1 MKTPADGWDR
11 DEREALAPVEAELAA
26 IRARHAGDP
35 PLDLLRAARADA
47 LPPDLQARVSERLEE
62 DAWNR
67 ALVDGALDVEH
78 PLDAADAD
86 RLLARITQSARQ
98 EPAQRRRWFSR
109 PPVWA
114 PMTAAAAIAIV
125 AIVWPARRPAA
136 PAAPTATPAAPAA
149 TPAPPPT
156 IVARNEPPVLLP
168 LDKPDVKLSVAAL
181 VWRGPSGD
189 TSLVDA
195 LAPGLDAYRATDY
208 VGAAEMLEQVGRRY
222 PASIEAPFYRGVSL
236 LFLNEPAD
244 AIAELKKAERM
255 NDDAFAVD
263 VAWYLGIAE
272 QRTGD
277 VAAARARFDAL
288 CRRTTSRT
296 AAACD
301 AVKKLDG
308 AR

>member
-1 MKTPADGWDR
+1 MKTPADPWDR
-11 DEREALAPVEAELAA
+11 EEREALEPIEAELAEL
-26 IRARHAGDP
+26 RARHAGDP
-35 PLDLLRAARADA
+35 PLDLLRAADADA
-47 LPPDLQARVSERLEE
+47 LPPSLQTPVSDHLAAS
-62 DAWNR
+62 AWSR
-67 ALVDGALDVEH
+67 ALVAGANDVEPALDASE
-78 PLDAADAD
+78 AD

-98 EPAQRRRWFSR
+98 EQPQRRPWFSR

-114 PMTAAAAIAIV
+114 PMAAAAAIAIV
-125 AIVWPARRPAA
+125 AIVRPSLRPAA
-136 PAAPTATPAAPAA
+136 PAAPAATPAAPAA
-149 TPAPPPT
+149 TPAAPPT

-208 VGAAEMLEQVGRRY
+208 ARAAEMLEQVGRRY

-263 VAWYLGIAE
+263 VAWYLAIAE